1 MVFLEEVRELYLR
14 YVGPGCYAVFAD
26 VFDPGVLWGAR
37 EATDRIRNAVGARL
51 RRTYK
56 VEVSFT
62 VVEKVEQGGKAPA
75 FVFRILQRGYSP
87 GWPNNRYIRA

>member
-1 MVFLEEVRELYLR
+1 MVFLEEVRKLYLR
-14 YVGPGCYAVFAD
+14 YVSPGYYTVFAD
-26 VFDPGVLWGAR
+26 VFNLGVHWGAR

-56 VEVSFT
+56 VEVSFI

-75 FVFRILQRGYSP
+75 FVFRILQ
-87 GWPNNRYIRA
+87 